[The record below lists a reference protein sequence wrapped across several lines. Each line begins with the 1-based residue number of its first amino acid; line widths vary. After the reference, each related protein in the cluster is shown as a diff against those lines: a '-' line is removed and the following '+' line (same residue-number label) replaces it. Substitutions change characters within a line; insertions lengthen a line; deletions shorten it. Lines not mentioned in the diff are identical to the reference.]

1 MPRNDST
8 DDTASAPTD
17 DATSTDDRSP
27 PADSAAGDPSAGTD
41 EPIGRGPLTP
51 ASWRRPLHDE
61 RAIRKATSAVLG
73 GLAVLVVLFL
83 LSLLP
88 GLDAD
93 GRAFAALASGTLATS
108 FAAVIGYAALVVPW
122 YVRTAVDGPRDLREP
137 GLTAAVWA
145 LVLAAVLTL
154 HRGFAPLVALLD
166 GPMWLY
172 DGLFLLAALVPVAM
186 IARALWELVTPA
198 ASYLT
203 GHLTD
208 AR

>member
-8 DDTASAPTD
+8 DDTASTPTD
-17 DATSTDDRSP
+17 DATDDRAP
-27 PADSAAGDPSAGTD
+27 PADSAAGEPSAGTD

-73 GLAVLVVLFL
+73 GLAVIVVLFL

-93 GRAFAALASGTLATS
+93 GRAFAALASGTLAIS
-108 FAAVIGYAALVVPW
+108 FAAVIGYAALVAPW
-122 YVRTAVDGPRDLREP
+122 YVRSTIDGPHELREP

-166 GPMWLY
+166 GPLWLY
-172 DGLFLLAALVPVAM
+172 DGLFLLVALVPVAM

-198 ASYLT
+198 ASYLSD
-203 GHLTD
+203 HLTD